1 MLGDGPLPDAGLAFF
16 LAYGALTAAEPA
28 PPDVRDPW
36 PRAAAALVR
45 CNAESLALPALS
57 RERPAPAPIDPV
69 GLRPAELLALVR
81 ERETELADARRRYC
95 RGAVGTALHLLT
107 GDSAERLAVARAL
120 CRGDAESGADG
131 AIVRRLHRRLALL
144 DPETPPHERA
154 AALDMA
160 ARALTADSTAAA
172 LSAMDRLARIVRA
185 ANEST
190 RRRRADAVLAA
201 CYLQVLAVA
210 PADPVA
216 TWVASRL
223 TAVLDGDRALTHQ
236 LHGDAERWRARFE
249 ETAERAFEAA
259 HHPGQSTSN
268 SRTTCS
274 AAFLRRGSILR

>member
-16 LAYGALTAAEPA
+16 LACGALPAAEPA

-45 CNAESLALPALS
+45 CNAETVALPALS

-81 ERETELADARRRYC
+81 ERKTELADARRRYR

-107 GDSAERLAVARAL
+107 RDSPDRLAVARTL
-120 CRGDAESGADG
+120 CQGGANGANG
-131 AIVRRLHRRLALL
+131 AIVERLQRRLALL

-160 ARALTADSTAAA
+160 ARALTADSKAAVS
-172 LSAMDRLARIVRA
+172 SAMDRLARAVRA
-185 ANEST
+185 ANEAT

-249 ETAERAFEAA
+249 ETAERAYEAA
-259 HHPGQSTSN
+259 RSRGQLTS
-268 SRTTCS
+268 SSWTSCS
-274 AAFLRRGSILR
+274 AAFLRRGSMLR